1 MRSLLAREEVAEPI
15 MRFSRVVLYVLYL
28 LRIFMSVL
36 GIDLPIHVDRWRIIN
51 ALLLLFIIIEVFCLR
66 VIQQQAY
73 R

>member
-1 MRSLLAREEVAEPI
+1 MLNFI
-15 MRFSRVVLYVLYL
+15 YVLYL